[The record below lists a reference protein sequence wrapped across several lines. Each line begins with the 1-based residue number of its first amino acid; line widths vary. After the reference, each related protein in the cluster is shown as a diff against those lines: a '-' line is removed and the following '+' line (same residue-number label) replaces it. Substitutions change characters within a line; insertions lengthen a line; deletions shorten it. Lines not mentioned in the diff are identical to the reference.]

1 MQKPFAVIVTTS
13 ASDLSTAAMVAAAA
27 RAAGAVVETP
37 IAHSPVE
44 RQVRR
49 AKAMATDL
57 VAIVSGGTVEIV
69 GIKTAHWSVS
79 QADVAGDQIAAW
91 FQAETC
97 KPSEGTVITVTI
109 PRYDAQA
116 GLPKAA

>member
-1 MQKPFAVIVTTS
+1 MDKPFAVIATTS
-13 ASDLSTAAMVAAAA
+13 ASDLATAAMIATAA

-49 AKAMATDL
+49 AKAMASDL
-57 VAIVSGGTVEIV
+57 IAIVSGGTVEIV
-69 GIKTAHWSVS
+69 GVKSAHWSVA

-91 FQAETC
+91 FQAETG

-109 PRYDAQA
+109 PRHDTKT